1 MLYAEHICN
10 QPVQGKLASL
20 VTIFFLYMIMYDIL
34 CVHQLFHNICNS
46 LVLNVYVYRY
56 SIELQNPADWM
67 LRLVTIS
74 VQDEGRTEEHQ
85 VGGQGSREGQ

>member
-1 MLYAEHICN
+1 
-10 QPVQGKLASL
+10 
-20 VTIFFLYMIMYDIL
+20 MYIL
-34 CVHQLFHNICNS
+34 CVHQMVHKVCNS